1 MQIWLLKNGRNGKI
15 IDACDDNTN
24 ASTLKANLIKT
35 GEYDTIEI
43 EEVEVNTDY
52 IEPLAVVK
60 IRGSMKPTGPSFDI
74 FTHNPDSVV
83 EDTLIFNVAGNNIT
97 FNGFVNLT
105 SGEKQLSD
113 VDALKQRIGKWVADS
128 LAERLMN
135 DNPY

>member
-74 FTHNPDSVV
+74 FTHNPDSAV
-83 EDTLIFNVAGNNIT
+83 EDTLIFNVAGNNIS
-97 FNGFVNLT
+97 FSGFVNLT

-113 VDALKQRIGKWVADS
+113 VDALKQRIGKWVSDS

-135 DNPY
+135 DNPM